1 MRISK
6 CIIHLAQPVLG
17 KNHLSGAVT
26 VGTTWLDYTFPD
38 DPHGDVPKDEVSES
52 TAGRRVLIPITN
64 VTDVVIDPTADTGAH
79 LP

>member
-1 MRISK
+1 MRISE
-6 CIIHLAQPVLG
+6 CVIHLARPVLG

-38 DPHGDVPKDEVSES
+38 DPHGAVPEISES

-64 VTDVVIDPTADTGAH
+64 VTAVVIDPTADTGAH

>member
-1 MRISK
+1 MRISE

-17 KNHLSGAVT
+17 KSRLSGAVT

-38 DPHGDVPKDEVSES
+38 DPGDDIARDDLSGCR
-52 TAGRRVLIPITN
+52 AGRRVLIPITN
-64 VTDVVIDPTADTGAH
+64 VTAVLIDPAAETGAH